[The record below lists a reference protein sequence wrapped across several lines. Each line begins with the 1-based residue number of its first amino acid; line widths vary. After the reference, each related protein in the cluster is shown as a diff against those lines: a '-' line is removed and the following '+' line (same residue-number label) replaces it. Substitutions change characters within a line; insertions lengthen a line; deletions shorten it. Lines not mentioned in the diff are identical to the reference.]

1 MIELRKV
8 HFAYPGAHRLLRG
21 ADLEIRPGEV
31 VALAGPNGAGKSTL
45 LRIAAG
51 LLAPSEGEAL
61 LDGRPVESWSRVA
74 RAKQLAYVAQSPKT
88 PEEWRVS
95 EIVELGDYPHR
106 EQPPAPR
113 PLAVRL
119 EEVRRRLG
127 LAPVWE
133 RRADSLS
140 GGEAQKVSLARA
152 LVQDTR
158 NLVLDEPA
166 SHLDLANQMV
176 LFRSLSEL
184 AAQGRSV
191 LLATHDVN
199 LSRLFGQRLVLLNG
213 EGVVK
218 PMPEGAEEQGRLL
231 RQAFGV
237 AFRPV
242 ELSGTLCWFPDP
254 RGERPA
260 SQTPGAGE
268 GEEGGPAGP
277 DGR

>member
-8 HFAYPGAHRLLRG
+8 HFGYPGGHRLLRG
-21 ADLEIRPGEV
+21 ADLAIQPGEV

-51 LLAPSEGEAL
+51 LLAASEGEAL
-61 LDGRPVESWSRVA
+61 LDGRPVENWSRVA
-74 RAKQLAYVAQSPKT
+74 RAKRLAYVAQNPKT

-95 EIVELGDYPHR
+95 EVVELGDYPHR

-113 PLAVRL
+113 PLAIRL
-119 EEVRRRLG
+119 EEVRSRLG

-152 LVQDTR
+152 LVQDTL

-213 EGVVK
+213 EGIVK

-242 ELSGTLCWFPDP
+242 QLSGTLCWFPDP
-254 RGERPA
+254 RGENPA
-260 SQTPGAGE
+260 EATARSGASEDG
-268 GEEGGPAGP
+268 GSKGPGGP
-277 DGR
+277 

>member
-21 ADLEIRPGEV
+21 ADIGIGPGEV

-74 RAKQLAYVAQSPKT
+74 RAKRLAYVAQSPKT

-152 LVQDTR
+152 LVQDTP

-213 EGVVK
+213 EGIVK
-218 PMPEGAEEQGRLL
+218 PMPEGAEEQGQLL

-260 SQTPGAGE
+260 SQTPPAGE

-277 DGR
+277 GGR